1 MKRKKNILC
10 CADHLSTS
18 GPAFL
23 NTLNIQNQNA
33 NFPFDISYSI
43 NFILKRPEFSFGV
56 LDVFAR
62 ASVDRGPLVAI

>member
-1 MKRKKNILC
+1 MKNIPC
-10 CADHLSTS
+10 CADHISIS
-18 GPAFL
+18 GPASYFL

-43 NFILKRPEFSFGV
+43 SFILKRPEFGIGV

-62 ASVDRGPLVAI
+62 AGVEHGPLEAI